1 MDEIKRD
8 IVSTYGKKPT
18 ICYYY
23 YLWNVIDYAGEER
36 VRKSFD
42 SIRGQGN
49 EVIIGIYNSTD
60 STKELA
66 EEYGFKVV
74 EVEKG
79 AEYIIDKD
87 LVCMFPES
95 KIRNKVIA
103 TSQSNFLVALNINI
117 EYPKGLNR
125 FIANWIRKNNIVRK
139 ALRLRSKFE
148 SGQFY
153 GFSTVIYRPYLIE
166 ARGYDERTSYGF
178 GSQKYGAMLLKEV
191 YKMRIHAFD
200 LNLIHKYNDHF
211 KLRILNEIF
220 KDIEHKRRR
229 EKSVELVQS
238 IKETLQ
244 EDFYKGVNGIHNS
257 YW

>member
-1 MDEIKRD
+1 MINKNK
-8 IVSTYGKKPT
+8 IVRKYGIKPT

-36 VRKSFD
+36 VRQSFD
-42 SIRGQGN
+42 SIKDQGN
-49 EVIIGIYNSTD
+49 EVIVGVYNSTD

-79 AEYIIDKD
+79 NEYIIDKD

-95 KIRNKVIA
+95 KIRNKVILN
-103 TSQSNFLVALNINI
+103 SKSNFLVALNINI
-117 EYPKGLNR
+117 EYPKKLTT
-125 FIANWIRKNNIVRK
+125 FIINWLRNNDIRRI
-139 ALRLRSKFE
+139 ALRLRSKFD
-148 SGQFY
+148 SGQYY
-153 GFSTVIYRPYLIE
+153 GFSTVFYKPYLLE

-178 GSQKYGAMLLKEV
+178 GSQKYGAMLLKEI
-191 YKMRIHAFD
+191 YKLRIRAVD
-200 LNLIHKYNDHF
+200 LNLIHKYHDHL

-220 KDIEHKRRR
+220 KDIQHKRRR
-229 EKSVELVQS
+229 DKSIELVNR
-238 IKETLQ
+238 IKEILQ
-244 EDFYKGVNGIHNS
+244 EDFYEGVKTINNS